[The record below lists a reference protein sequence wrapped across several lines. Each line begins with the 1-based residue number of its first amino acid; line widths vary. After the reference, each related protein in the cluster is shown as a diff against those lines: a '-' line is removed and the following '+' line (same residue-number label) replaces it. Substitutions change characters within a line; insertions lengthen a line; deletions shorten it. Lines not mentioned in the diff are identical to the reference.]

1 VKSTFSWQYQEE
13 ELVEAEAIP
22 IGDRGFRYGMSVF
35 ETILLHRGRAVL
47 VAEHLDRL
55 YRAASAAGFPLPP
68 GLAAV
73 LEHRVARLEE
83 SFSGMMRVYV
93 TAGDGA
99 PLAPPAESR
108 IYVFVE
114 EASLPS
120 AADRDRGWHLHVC
133 RAPIIP
139 VLGGWKTGNYWTH
152 IQALGEA
159 RQNGCDES
167 VLLDLSGSVVSASMA
182 NLFVLLDGEL
192 RTPPLMQG
200 ARDGVLR
207 DWVLNNSH
215 ACEAMVTM
223 EDLSRATECFL
234 TNSRI
239 GILPVSVIEGRALP
253 SQSTGRLLYDSYREN
268 VLGS

>member
-1 VKSTFSWQYQEE
+1 VKSTFSWQYQEA
-13 ELVEAEAIP
+13 ELIEAAAIP

-35 ETILLHRGRAVL
+35 ETILLHRGRSVL
-47 VAEHLDRL
+47 AAEHLDRL
-55 YRAASAAGFPLPP
+55 SRAASAAGFPLPA
-68 GLAAV
+68 GLADA
-73 LEHRVARLEE
+73 LEHRVAGLEE

-93 TAGDGA
+93 TAGDGS

-108 IYVFVE
+108 VYVFVE
-114 EASLPS
+114 ETALPS
-120 AADRDRGWHLHVC
+120 EADRYRGWRLHVSH
-133 RAPIIP
+133 APIVS
-139 VLGGWKTGNYWTH
+139 VLGGWKTGNYWPH

-182 NLFVLLDGEL
+182 NLFALIDGEL
-192 RTPPLMQG
+192 RTPPLVLG

-207 DWVLNNSH
+207 AWVLNNSA
-215 ACEAMVTM
+215 ACEAVVTM

-239 GILPVSVIEGRALP
+239 GILPVREIDGRELP

>member
-1 VKSTFSWQYQEE
+1 MKPAFSWQYQEE
-13 ELVEAEAIP
+13 ELIEAEAVP

-47 VAEHLDRL
+47 APDHLERL
-55 YRAASAAGFPLPP
+55 YRAAAAAGFLMPS
-68 GLAAV
+68 GLADA
-73 LEHRVARLEE
+73 LARRTAGFGE

-93 TAGDGA
+93 TAGEGG
-99 PLAPPAESR
+99 PLAPAEESR

-114 EASLPS
+114 EAALPS
-120 AADRDRGWHLHVC
+120 VAERDRGWRLQVS
-133 RAPIIP
+133 RAPIVP
-139 VLGGWKTGNYWTH
+139 VLGGWKTGNYWPH
-152 IQALGEA
+152 IQALADA

-167 VLLDLSGSVVSASMA
+167 VLLDLSGSVISASMA
-182 NLFVLLDGEL
+182 NLFALIDGEL
-192 RTPPLMQG
+192 RTPPLMLG

-207 DWVLNNSH
+207 DWVLNNSN
-215 ACEAMVTM
+215 ACEAVVTVD
-223 EDLSRATECFL
+223 DLSRATECFL

-239 GILPVSVIEGRALP
+239 GILPVRVIDGRGLP